1 MPKRRIKTGLDVVPK
16 SARKIIIAMR
26 EEGQTLTKTMT
37 HTREHNLIIEY
48 MLEPSGRRI
57 TPQAA
62 ERAIVSG
69 FLISNNDGLFDGQT
83 QTWRA
88 PYVKVKT

>member
-1 MPKRRIKTGLDVVPK
+1 MPKRRLKTGLDAVPR

-26 EEGQTLTKTMT
+26 EQAQTLTRTMT
-37 HTREHNLIIEY
+37 HSREGNLLLTY
-48 MLEPSGRRI
+48 MLEPSGKRM
-57 TPQAA
+57 TPRAA
-62 ERAIVSG
+62 ERAICSG

-88 PYVKVKT
+88 PYVKVET